1 VGAVWFETGAVL
13 GPEDGEEVSELGEK
27 AADGFG
33 ALGGGAGGW
42 LGVQGAGGGEG
53 RKEEGEGEQ
62 DGEETLGHEEPPEAA
77 RGRPVWPEGG
87 PQKEVCGAGLS
98 PIPQKLFSVALSI
111 GPVFVRRRV
120 RSGL

>member
-13 GPEDGEEVSELGEK
+13 GPEDGEEISELGEK
-27 AADGFG
+27 AAAGFG
-33 ALGGGAGGW
+33 ALGGG
-42 LGVQGAGGGEG
+42 LGGGKG
-53 RKEEGEGEQ
+53 GKEEDEGEQ
-62 DGEETLGHEEPPEAA
+62 DDEETLGHEETSG
-77 RGRPVWPEGG
+77 GRSAPAGMAGWRASEGS
-87 PQKEVCGAGLS
+87 VRSRLS